1 MKTILHNLSL
11 LIVFS
16 LLINTTLSA
25 FNLEF
30 RIKIFEKK
38 SEISVIKLEAFVP
51 IRMDDFSSEVGSYSE
66 FLLAKKAQNEL
77 EELGYASTEVVTY
90 FNNVPISLEDAFALM
105 DNRNEQDE
113 FATATT
119 MTEQEME
126 AALNRVK
133 NTDFYY
139 TIFVTV
145 KTNDDVDRF
154 FELPTLYQEFVSENG
169 VNRYAYGK
177 FTSYQNVNDVL
188 RMVKEMG
195 FVDAEV
201 ISFDSLERIPL
212 NVAIEKERFLLEQ
225 SLAEIK

>member
-16 LLINTTLSA
+16 LLIIIQTLA

-30 RIKIFEKK
+30 RVKIFEKK
-38 SEISVIKLEAFVP
+38 SAISVIKLDAFAP

-113 FATATT
+113 YATVTPIS
-119 MTEQEME
+119 EKEME
-126 AALNRVK
+126 IALERVK

-145 KTNDDVDRF
+145 KTDEDVDRF
-154 FELPTLYQEFVSENG
+154 FELPELYQEFVSENG

-177 FTSYQNVNDVL
+177 FTSYQNVNDL
-188 RMVKEMG
+188 LKMVKEMG
-195 FVDAEV
+195 FEEAEI

-212 NVAIEKERFLLEQ
+212 NVAIEKERNLLEQ
-225 SLAEIK
+225 TLAEMK

>member
-16 LLINTTLSA
+16 LLINTTLLA

-30 RIKIFEKK
+30 RVKIFEKK
-38 SEISVIKLEAFVP
+38 SAISVIKLDAFAP

-105 DNRNEQDE
+105 DNRNEQDQ
-113 FATATT
+113 FASATL
-119 MTEQEME
+119 MTGKDMEQ
-126 AALNRVK
+126 ALERVQ

-139 TIFVTV
+139 TIFITV
-145 KTNDDVDRF
+145 KTNEDVNRF
-154 FELPTLYQEFVSENG
+154 FELPSLYQEFVSENG
-169 VNRYAYGK
+169 INRYAYGK
-177 FTSYQNVNDVL
+177 FTSFQNVTDL
-188 RMVKEMG
+188 LKMVKEMG
-195 FVDAEV
+195 FEDAEV

-225 SLAEIK
+225 TLAEMK